1 MPDYPRPPA
10 TQATVH
16 GKCLFPSLH
25 AGFNINSAM
34 HLPLLGFKGTRE
46 VRHVQQK
53 WMLSA
58 LKELKAL
65 EREGRGTEQIIMYSL
80 LKVLI
85 IVFIQYYALG

>member
-10 TQATVH
+10 TQATWQVFVP
-16 GKCLFPSLH
+16 LF
-25 AGFNINSAM
+25 ARWFQYKQR